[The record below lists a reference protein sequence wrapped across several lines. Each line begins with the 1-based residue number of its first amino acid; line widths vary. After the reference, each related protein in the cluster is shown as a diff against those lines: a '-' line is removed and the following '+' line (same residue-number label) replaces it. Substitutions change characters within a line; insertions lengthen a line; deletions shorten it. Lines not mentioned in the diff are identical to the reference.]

1 MAIRTRDEL
10 MTTLKNLLDDSDES
24 LGIIEDFTD
33 TLSDYETKVGEDWK
47 SKYEENDS
55 AWRKRYHDR
64 FFTIPVE
71 VKEEQKEQVID
82 DGKLRS
88 FDDLFKER
96 EG

>member
-64 FFTIPVE
+64 FFTTPVE
-71 VKEEQKEQVID
+71 VIEQVID
-82 DGKLRS
+82 GGKLRS